1 AGSCPDDSVLS
12 DESLPSEEALR
23 VSEYAED
30 IHRHMREREVWF
42 RPRPGF
48 LENHPEITADMR
60 AVLVSWMV
68 EVVREYRLRS
78 ETLHLSVNYLDRFLS
93 QTKSVRRNRLQLV
106 GTAALSIAAKYEEIN
121 PPELDDFVYTTD
133 NTYTRSQL
141 MHMELLI
148 LKALGYRLAA
158 PTSSQFLSLFTAIQ
172 SACPLT
178 HNLAMY
184 IAELGLLE
192 TDVLLRYPPSLLAAA
207 AYSLASFTVST
218 LLWPDNLHAFTGLK
232 MADVSACVADLH
244 QLHLS
249 AQSHPHQ
256 AIRERYKSSRYCHV
270 SSITP
275 SSVLP
280 FT

>member
-1 AGSCPDDSVLS
+1 DDSVLS

-93 QTKSVRRNRLQLV
+93 QTKSIGLCGSVQKRPNGGRHARFR
-106 GTAALSIAAKYEEIN
+106 KYEEIN

-280 FT
+280 